1 MGAKAMKAAS
11 ANLLDAGERPCAGC
25 NVTRDRSPS
34 IMSRTGRPTTPG
46 SVTSAT
52 TRRSKPGTANAID
65 QFQQTWLLAN
75 NARWEERDLDRTQPR
90 RKPAP
95 VTLNSGDINQREK
108 VQAALLR
115 PTRKALCNCDEHE
128 EAAKAWRERSELL
141 EEQCRRYATLLA
153 GAQRDMEML
162 KGENEQL
169 RMSLGMSEKNRMAAI
184 GTANDYM
191 ARQQSQQQSYTSQP
205 QQSLPQQTVT
215 TTSETSYGYN
225 VQPQQSY
232 TTTSYQTGD
241 SWSLDA
247 GKTWSLEGSKQD
259 PWLTTAGG
267 RTYEAGHRVQSVSD
281 QPLTAPRQS
290 LGD

>member
-1 MGAKAMKAAS
+1 
-11 ANLLDAGERPCAGC
+11 
-25 NVTRDRSPS
+25 
-34 IMSRTGRPTTPG
+34 MSRTGRPTTPG

-247 GKTWSLEGSKQD
+247 GKTYSQGQWSLEGSKQD

-281 QPLTAPRQS
+281 QPLSAPRQS